1 MKLRRNRERKIADSS
16 QRNRK
21 DGKKRTR
28 KMEAT
33 ALFTLLFYLCNTA
46 ARILQLGKHIACLVN
61 TVGFMTKTRV
71 TMSFYFDV
79 QCYF

>member
-1 MKLRRNRERKIADSS
+1 
-16 QRNRK
+16 
-21 DGKKRTR
+21 
-28 KMEAT
+28 MEAT